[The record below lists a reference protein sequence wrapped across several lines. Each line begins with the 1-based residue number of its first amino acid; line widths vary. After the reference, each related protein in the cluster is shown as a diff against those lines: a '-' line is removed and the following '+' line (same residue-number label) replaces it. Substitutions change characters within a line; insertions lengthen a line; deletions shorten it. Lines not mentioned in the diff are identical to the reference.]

1 MIAETPLRVLIL
13 AMDIARNTATEGHEC
28 GPGHNRYQ
36 KAMLR
41 CERMQFPKRDAR
53 FHRYKA
59 GVFFER
65 QNSIQT
71 PRQNN
76 TSVLTHRQVPVVPTV
91 AVCNRPS
98 AYSRLSKRCGYSR

>member
-1 MIAETPLRVLIL
+1 MIAETSLRVLIL
-13 AMDIARNTATEGHEC
+13 AMNIARDTAAEGHEC
-28 GPGHNRYQ
+28 GPGHYRHQ
-36 KAMLR
+36 IAAFR
-41 CERMQFPKRDAR
+41 CERVQFPKRDAR

-76 TSVLTHRQVPVVPTV
+76 SSVLTHREVAVVPTV